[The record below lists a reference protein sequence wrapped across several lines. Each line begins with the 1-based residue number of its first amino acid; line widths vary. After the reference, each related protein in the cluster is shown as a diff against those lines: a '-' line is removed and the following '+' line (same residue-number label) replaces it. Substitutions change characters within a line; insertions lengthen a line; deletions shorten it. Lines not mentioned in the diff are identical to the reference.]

1 MTQPAPSAAL
11 PPCPITGR
19 PALRRVHG
27 VAASTLRGLWR
38 HGQGVDVDRLFDG
51 RASLGLYE
59 SDCGLMFFDPL
70 IAGDGRFY
78 ADYYARQKIHLHLS
92 RLAATRSDF
101 LQAASHIPR
110 GARVL
115 DVGSGSAAFRQHL
128 AHADYR
134 GLDPYADHDDPA
146 IHRESLEDHAAGH
159 AGEYDVVCAFHVI
172 EHLATPLQAARLMA
186 RLLKPGGLLILAAP
200 LHPSPL
206 TEIPNLPLN
215 LPPHHLSWWNPRAFS
230 ALAGALG
237 LEVREACTLPPSP
250 HAGLVY
256 WIHRLLPLRSSPPP
270 DERYVAHRLGW
281 HLSLLVAYG
290 LARCIAPVMP
300 LPAGAR
306 PIDAFLVARKPA

>member
-1 MTQPAPSAAL
+1 MTQPPQPSAL

-27 VAASTLRGLWR
+27 VAASTLCGLWR

-51 RASLGLYE
+51 TASLGLYE

-78 ADYYARQKIHLHLS
+78 TDYYAHHNIHQHLS

-101 LQAASHIPR
+101 LRAASHIPR

-115 DVGSGSAAFRQHL
+115 DVGAGSAALRQHL

-134 GLDPYADHDDPA
+134 GLDPYADNGDPA
-146 IHRESLEDHAAGH
+146 IHHEPLEDHAASH

-172 EHLATPLQAARLMA
+172 EHLAAPLPAARLMA

-237 LEVREACTLPPSP
+237 LEVREASALPPSA
-250 HAGLVY
+250 HAGLLY

-270 DERYVAHRLGW
+270 DERYVAHRLRW
-281 HLSLLVAYG
+281 HLSLLLAYG

-300 LPAGAR
+300 LPVGAR